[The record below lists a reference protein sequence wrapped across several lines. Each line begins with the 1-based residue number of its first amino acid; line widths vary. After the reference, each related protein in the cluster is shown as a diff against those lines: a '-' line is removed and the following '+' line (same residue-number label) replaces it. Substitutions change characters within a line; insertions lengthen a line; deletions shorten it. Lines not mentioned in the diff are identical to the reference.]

1 MRESNSPL
9 TLYVGGLGRQADTST
24 LRTLF
29 ADFGGV
35 TDVRVVLDQA
45 TTHCRGFGYVSFA
58 DPRGAIDA
66 QLALDGRS
74 LGGGRLGG
82 GRLRVALAL

>member
-1 MRESNSPL
+1 MRDSSNL
-9 TLYVGGLGRQADTST
+9 HTLYVGGLGQHADANT
-24 LRTLF
+24 LRHLF

-35 TDVRVVLDQA
+35 TDVRVARDRV
-45 TTHCRGFGYVSFA
+45 TSRSRGFGYVSFA

-74 LGGGRLGG
+74 LGD